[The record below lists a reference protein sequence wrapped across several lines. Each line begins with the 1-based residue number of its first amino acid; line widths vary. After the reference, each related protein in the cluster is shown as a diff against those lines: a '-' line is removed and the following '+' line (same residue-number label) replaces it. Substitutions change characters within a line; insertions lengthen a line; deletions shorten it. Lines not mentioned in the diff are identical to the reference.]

1 MRVRSDGVWRATRS
15 PGGPATVHFE
25 PDGNV
30 VGVEAWGEGAV
41 WALENAEGLIGANDD
56 PSPLESRHPLISD
69 LQRRL
74 PGVRLPSWPTVT
86 EILIPTVLEQA
97 VVAKTARDAYRQF
110 VFKYGE
116 PAPGPL
122 KLWLPPPPK
131 TFASL
136 PYYAFH
142 PVGVEK
148 RRADIVRRVC
158 MVANRLESA
167 LAMTPEP
174 ARAHLMKVHGVGA
187 WSAAEV
193 ARVAW
198 GDADAVSVNDF
209 HLPHTVSWALAGE
222 PRGNDE
228 RMLELLEPYAGQRA
242 RVVRLIEAAGIV
254 APRFGPRMA
263 IRPIAHI

>member
-1 MRVRSDGVWRATRS
+1 LV
-15 PGGPATVHFE
+15 
-25 PDGNV
+25 
-30 VGVEAWGEGAV
+30 
-41 WALENAEGLIGANDD
+41 
-56 PSPLESRHPLISD
+56 
-69 LQRRL
+69 
-74 PGVRLPSWPTVT
+74 
-86 EILIPTVLEQA
+86 PTVLEQ
-97 VVAKTARDAYRQF
+97 VVVGKTARDAYRQL
-110 VFKYGE
+110 VFRYGE

-122 KLWLPPPPK
+122 KLWLPPTPK
-131 TFASL
+131 TFAAL

-148 RRADIVRRVC
+148 RRADIVRQAC

-167 LAMTPEP
+167 LTMKPEQ
-174 ARAHLMKVHGVGA
+174 ARAHLTKVHGVGA

-209 HLPHTVSWALAGE
+209 HLPHTVTWALAGE

-242 RVVRLIEAAGIV
+242 RVVRLIEAAGII
-254 APRFGPRMA
+254 APRFGPRKR
-263 IRPIAHI
+263 IRSIANF